1 MDKQNLINKLADI
14 KAIANNGLTHI
25 KINGMVVKSRELGNL
40 THDDELKEIA
50 DIVDGILFELEA

>member
-25 KINGMVVKSRELGNL
+25 KINGRVVKSRELGNL